1 VLAREQLIRE
11 REQVMREREREARWQ
26 ADFMAERMHVIHAQ
40 QRSAVLHQVR
50 IMLLQLSTWILQHI
64 QHVQLC
70 MAYYASAQCI
80 ISVVYIGMLGHSKR
94 AL

>member
-40 QRSAVLHQVR
+40 QRSAVLHQVC
-50 IMLLQLSTWILQHI
+50 MLQQLSN
-64 QHVQLC
+64 
-70 MAYYASAQCI
+70 
-80 ISVVYIGMLGHSKR
+80 
-94 AL
+94 